1 MRRLYFAALAYM
13 ILGLASG
20 LFYREF
26 TKDHDFTGSSQ
37 LSVMHTHLLAL
48 GMLVFLVLLALES
61 QLEFMRF
68 PQAVGFYW
76 TYHAGLL
83 LTVTMMA
90 VHGVRTVLDKPE
102 STELDGIS
110 GLGHVLLTV
119 ALALLF
125 IALFKA
131 LPRKSTEKQT
141 EVSG

>member
-1 MRRLYFAALAYM
+1 MRKLYFGALAYM

-48 GMLVFLVLLALES
+48 GMLFFLLMMALES
-61 QLEFMRF
+61 QLGFMRF
-68 PQAVGFYW
+68 PQAIGFYW

-83 LTVTMMA
+83 LTVMMMA

-102 STELDGIS
+102 SVALDGIS

-131 LPRKSTEKQT
+131 LPNRKAEPEKQAD
-141 EVSG
+141 V